1 MMIKKTILF
10 ATAIIISTISSV
22 AQQTFSG
29 KVVSSIGQPLDCASV
44 VLLENN
50 NGAALNYT
58 LSKEDGS
65 FIILLP
71 DYLDLDKAVVV
82 ISSIGYKTLRIAPI
96 PLEYKEYELTEEFA
110 ILPDVV
116 VKADRPLVKT
126 IAGGIELNIGLL
138 DLTEIGTLQSLLSR
152 LPTVAQTSTGEL
164 TVIGRGIPEIY
175 INGRKA
181 STHQLQSVHSSDV
194 SSVRVINSPGA
205 KYSTEALA
213 VIEVIT
219 KSTQDHFSGHLYTDL
234 EKHIN
239 FYSGQSLTLSYQRG
253 KLGTELFLSNRFNN
267 HVERDDIGINLP
279 SEAKKSGKM
288 YMDGN
293 WRGLSHRGSLSFN
306 YAISPKHQLGLMY
319 SPTWIRPFLGGHLIK
334 SETEITENGVVSN
347 EAQESLIKDRQ
358 SNHAVNGYYLGE
370 MSDLYTLRL
379 DYDFYYSNRDED
391 RESKVE
397 GDNLTVQSRYESHSK
412 VRSRLLSAR
421 LQNILNTSIGEWVLG
436 GSYARTNNSQKF
448 SSSLDF
454 LKSKDSQIL
463 NQQGAAFLSYN
474 NKWGKFNINFG
485 VRYEYNA
492 QEYIESNVVN
502 KEQSRYYH
510 DVVPSFN
517 LGYRG
522 TVSGNI
528 SYRKRVSKPSYLIL
542 NNPISYMNPLQMEGG
557 NPYVLPTYT
566 DEFSLNIVKD
576 GFSFNIA
583 YNIHNQDRLYIAS
596 YLPELNTSFATTEN
610 IGTTRNLML
619 YTSYNKRIG
628 VWRPLIELS
637 YNQPFFEYQGEKH
650 NKPMFRTSLR
660 NSFFFPRHLYMY
672 LDATTVSARNSG
684 ITEMGSSYRIDFS
697 VWKHFFDDR
706 RIRVG
711 LLVKDIFASDRS
723 WARKTSNSVVNTNDR
738 YNDSRGMAIVF
749 NYYFK
754 NSDKSYKYK
763 GSQSSDEIRR
773 L

>member
-1 MMIKKTILF
+1 MKKIISIVI
-10 ATAIIISTISSV
+10 AIIVSTISLE

-29 KVVSSIGQPLDCASV
+29 KVVSPIGEPLDCASV
-44 VLLENN
+44 VLLNNEN
-50 NGAALNYT
+50 GTSLNYT
-58 LSKEDGS
+58 LSEKDGS
-65 FIILLP
+65 FSMLLP
-71 DYLDLDKAVVV
+71 ENLDLENAAVV
-82 ISSIGYKTLRIAPI
+82 ISFLGYKPLRIFPI
-96 PLEYKEYELTEEFA
+96 SLEYKEYKLSEEFEVLA
-110 ILPDVV
+110 ELV
-116 VKADRPLVKT
+116 VKADKPLVKS
-126 IAGGIELNIGLL
+126 IAGGIEMNIGLL
-138 DLTEIGTLQSLLSR
+138 DLSEIGSLQSLLSR

-164 TVIGRGIPEIY
+164 TVIGRGTPEIY

-181 STHQLQSVHSSDV
+181 SIHQLQSVQSSDV

-205 KYSTEALA
+205 KYSTETLA

-219 KSTQDHFSGHLYTDL
+219 KRAQDHFSGHLYSDI

-239 FYSGQSLTLSYQRG
+239 FYSGQSLTMSYQRD
-253 KLGTELFLSNRFNN
+253 KLGMELFLSNRFNN
-267 HVERDDIGINLP
+267 HVERDNIGIQLP
-279 SEAKKSGKM
+279 PEANRSGKM

-306 YAISPKHQLGLMY
+306 YAITPKHQLGLMY
-319 SPTWIRPFLGGHLIK
+319 SPTWIRPLMGGHLIK
-334 SETEITENGVVSN
+334 SESEITENGVVSK
-347 EAQESLIKDRQ
+347 EVQESLTQDKQ
-358 SNHAVNGYYLGE
+358 LNHAVNGYYLGE

-379 DYDFYYSNRDED
+379 DYDFYHSNRNED
-391 RESKVE
+391 RESKVKGE
-397 GDNLTVQSRYESHSK
+397 NLSVPSRYESHSK
-412 VRSRLLSAR
+412 VRSQLLSAR
-421 LQNILNTSIGEWVLG
+421 LQNIFNTSIGEWVLG
-436 GSYARTNNSQKF
+436 GSYARTSNNQKF

-474 NKWGKFNINFG
+474 NYWGKFNLSLG

-492 QEYIESNVVN
+492 QEYIVGNIVN

-510 DVVPSFN
+510 DLAPSFN
-517 LGYRG
+517 FGYRG
-522 TVSGNI
+522 TVNGNL
-528 SYRKRVSKPSYLIL
+528 SYRRRVSKPSYLIL
-542 NNPISYMNPLQMEGG
+542 NNPTSYMNPLQMEGG

-566 DEFSLNIVKD
+566 DEFSFNIVKS

-596 YLPELNTSFATTEN
+596 YLPELNISYATTEN

-619 YTSYNKRIG
+619 YASYNKRFG
-628 VWRPLIELS
+628 VWRPLFEMS
-637 YNQPFFEYQGEKH
+637 YNQPFFEYQGKTY
-650 NKPMFRTSLR
+650 NKPIFRTSLQ
-660 NSFFFPRHLYMY
+660 NSFFFPEHLYMY
-672 LDATTVSARNSG
+672 LDATYVGGGNRG
-684 ITEMGSSYRIDFS
+684 ITERGSSYRIDFS

-723 WARKTSNSVVNTNDR
+723 WARKVSNGVVNTNDR
-738 YNDSRGMAIVF
+738 YNDSRGIAIVF

>member
-29 KVVSSIGQPLDCASV
+29 KVVSSTGQPLDCASV

-65 FIILLP
+65 FVILLP
-71 DYLDLDKAVVV
+71 DYLDPDKAVVV
-82 ISSIGYKTLRIAPI
+82 ISSIGYKTLRIAPV

-110 ILPDVV
+110 VLPDVV

-181 STHQLQSVHSSDV
+181 SIHQLQSVHSSDV

-239 FYSGQSLTLSYQRG
+239 FYSGQSLTISYQRG

-347 EAQESLIKDRQ
+347 EVQESLIKDRQ

-397 GDNLTVQSRYESHSK
+397 GDNLTVQSRYESYSK

-421 LQNILNTSIGEWVLG
+421 LQNILNTSIGGWVLG
-436 GSYARTNNSQKF
+436 GSYARTSNSQKF

-474 NKWGKFNINFG
+474 NKWGKFNINLG

-528 SYRKRVSKPSYLIL
+528 SYRRRVSKPSYLIL

-610 IGTTRNLML
+610 IGTTRKLML

-637 YNQPFFEYQGEKH
+637 YNQPFFEYQGEKY

>member
-1 MMIKKTILF
+1 MKKIILLVI
-10 ATAIIISTISSV
+10 AIVISTISSV

-29 KVVSSIGQPLDCASV
+29 QIVSSTGEPLECVSV
-44 VLLENN
+44 VLLENE
-50 NGAALNYT
+50 NGASLNYT

-65 FIILLP
+65 FAMILP
-71 DYLDLDKAVVV
+71 ESLDLDKAVVV
-82 ISSIGYKTLRIAPI
+82 LSFLGYKNLRISPVS
-96 PLEYKEYELTEEFA
+96 LDYKKYELVEETEVLAE
-110 ILPDVV
+110 LV
-116 VKADRPLVKT
+116 VKADRPVVKT
-126 IAGGIELNIGLL
+126 TAGGIELNIGLL
-138 DLTEIGTLQSLLSR
+138 DLSEIGTLQSLLSR

-164 TVIGRGIPEIY
+164 TVIGRGTPEIY

-181 STHQLQSVHSSDV
+181 STHQLQSIQSSDV
-194 SSVRVINSPGA
+194 SSVRVISSPGA
-205 KYSTEALA
+205 KYSIETLA

-219 KSTQDHFSGHLYTDL
+219 KSAQDHFSGHLYADL

-253 KLGTELFLSNRFNN
+253 KLGMELFLSNRFNN
-267 HVERDDIGINLP
+267 HVERDNIGIYLP
-279 SEAKKSGKM
+279 PEANKSGKM

-306 YAISPKHQLGLMY
+306 YAITPKHQLGLMY
-319 SPTWIRPFLGGHLIK
+319 SPTWIRPFKGGHLIK

-347 EAQESLIKDRQ
+347 EVQESLTKDKQ
-358 SNHAVNGYYLGE
+358 LNHALNGYYLGE

-379 DYDFYYSNRDED
+379 DYDFYLSNRDED
-391 RESKVE
+391 RGSTVKGE
-397 GDNLTVQSRYESHSK
+397 NLSVPSRYESHSK
-412 VRSRLLSAR
+412 VKSQLLSAR
-421 LQNILNTSIGEWVLG
+421 LQNIFNTSIGEWVLG
-436 GSYARTNNSQKF
+436 GSYARTSNDQKF
-448 SSSLDF
+448 SSSLAF

-463 NQQGAAFLSYN
+463 NQQGAAFLSCN
-474 NKWGKFNINFG
+474 NQWGKFNLNLG

-492 QEYIESNVVN
+492 QEYIEGTIVN
-502 KEQSRYYH
+502 KKQSRYYH
-510 DVVPSFN
+510 NVAPSFN

-522 TVSGNI
+522 TVNGNL
-528 SYRKRVSKPSYLIL
+528 SYRRRVSKPSYLIL
-542 NNPISYMNPLQMEGG
+542 NNPTSYMNPLQMEGG

-566 DEFSLNIVKD
+566 DEFSLNLVKD
-576 GFSFNIA
+576 EFSFNVA

-596 YLPELNTSFATTEN
+596 YLPELNTSYATTEN

-619 YTSYNKRIG
+619 YASYNKRFG
-628 VWRPLIELS
+628 VWRPLFEMS
-637 YNQPFFEYQGEKH
+637 YNQPFFEYQGEKY
-650 NKPMFRTSLR
+650 NKPIFRTSLQ
-660 NSFFFPRHLYMY
+660 NSFFFPKHLYMY
-672 LDATTVSARNSG
+672 LDATYVSGGNRG
-684 ITEMGSSYRIDFS
+684 ITETGSRYRIDFS

-723 WARKTSNSVVNTNDR
+723 WSRKVSNGVVNTNDR
-738 YNDSRGMAIVF
+738 YNNSRGIAIVF

-754 NSDKSYKYK
+754 NSDKSYRYK